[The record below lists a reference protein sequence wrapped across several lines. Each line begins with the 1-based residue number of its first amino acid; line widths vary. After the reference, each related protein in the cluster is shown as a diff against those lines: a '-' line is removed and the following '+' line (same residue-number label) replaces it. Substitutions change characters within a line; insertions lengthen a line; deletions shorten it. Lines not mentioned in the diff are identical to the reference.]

1 MNKPLRILSFGGGVQ
16 SSTIALMMAHG
27 EIEPADHAI
36 FADTQAEPKRVYDWI
51 DWIEPLLPFPLHRVT
66 GGSLRE
72 SLIKKGSS
80 RDSEVGRFVS
90 VPFFTANGGM
100 GRRQCTS
107 EFKLTPIRKKT
118 RELLGYGP
126 RKRIP
131 AGAAQMV
138 IGISWD
144 ERQRM
149 KPARENWMTNTWPLI
164 ELRMSRGHCLE
175 WMSRNGYPEP
185 PKSSCLECP
194 YHSNRQWAEIKAV
207 PEEWNIVT
215 MIDEISRNGGGEAIY
230 QQYLHRDLKPLADV
244 DLSQPDQVDAFG
256 NECEGLCGV

>member
-1 MNKPLRILSFGGGVQ
+1 MNKPLRIFSFGGGVQ

-51 DWIEPLLPFPLHRVT
+51 DWIEPLLPFPLHRVSA
-66 GGSLRE
+66 GSLRDYVLNSDE
-72 SLIKKGSS
+72 KAAMYTI
-80 RDSEVGRFVS
+80 
-90 VPFFTANGGM
+90 PFFVPGGM
-100 GRRQCTS
+100 GRRQCTNN
-107 EFKLTPIRKKT
+107 FKLSPIRKRT
-118 RELLGYGP
+118 RELLGYPP

-131 AGAAQMV
+131 DGAAQMI

-164 ELRMSRGHCLE
+164 ELRMTRGHCLE

-194 YHSNRQWAEIKAV
+194 YHSNKQWAEIKENPDDWEV
-207 PEEWNIVT
+207 VT
-215 MIDEISRNGGGEAIY
+215 LTDSIIRTRCTDKSI
-230 QQYLHRDLKPLADV
+230 QQFLHRDLKPLAEV